1 MPAVPVAG
9 RPGARLTAAVAGAVA
24 LVLAA
29 CAFVADGGLGLE
41 RTTYVEVGLMA
52 LGALLM
58 AAALVLPQARSRPL
72 HGWAVMLAFALLA
85 AYTAFSTLWSLAP
98 SDSWIEAGRTLAYL
112 FAFAGT
118 MALARLAPGQWPA
131 VLHGLALACLVV
143 CCWAL
148 LTKIFPG
155 GLSPDETYARLRAPF
170 GYWNATGLM
179 AALGLL
185 PLLWLGARRS
195 GHAAFNALAWPGIA
209 LLEVCLMLS
218 YSRGAL
224 LAGVVGVACWF
235 AVVPLRL
242 RGAIVLLGA
251 TAGAAPVVGWA
262 FSMTGLTQD
271 ELPLAVRADT
281 GHELGA
287 LLLLMAVLLLA
298 LGLVTG
304 FLADEHPASEQA
316 KRFAGRLLLGVLA
329 LVAVVLVVA
338 LASAPGGIDGQI
350 SKTWDQLTNPNAP
363 TPANTPGRF
372 TAASSVRARYWDEA
386 FAVHGVAPLV
396 GTGAGAYATVRTRF
410 RKDALFVRHAHG
422 YVPQTLADLG
432 WTGLALS
439 LLLLGLWAWSAARVL
454 GLRLRDRG
462 LAWDPERVG
471 VATLAAVALVFGLHS
486 AIDWTWF
493 VPANAVAGLMAAAW
507 VVARPPLRERLA
519 VGAGAAGG
527 RRPRRRAGRSSRGI
541 AVGAGPR
548 GGARGGRRG
557 GARRAPGGRRRVGAP
572 APVPVGGGGR
582 RRAGAGLRDGRRLD
596 RLAAR
601 PRPPRRRRR
610 DRPAGEG
617 RARRRRVD
625 RRDRA
630 RPQPALARA
639 AVGARLHR
647 GAARAAGQRRAG
659 APAGRGDPAG
669 ERRGLAPPRPLP
681 ALDAQPARRR
691 RRVLPRGL
699 LPRPAQPAV
708 DVGPARGDP
717 RGGAAAGALG
727 ALRPR
732 NERLPQQR
740 RPAERGERHGGEAR
754 GLERALER
762 AARVEAH
769 VLAERVVVGVEV
781 RQRDHRALHAAVLGH
796 REQEPPAGPQD
807 AADLGQEADG
817 VGHVL
822 EHLRAP
828 DEIDLAVPERQAAVG
843 RDPAQVGARGDAAG
857 ALERRLGELDADGI
871 GARVAQRGD
880 EAPGSAAEVEHALAG
895 PRLAQQESAA
905 AAPLPRLRILGLGRP
920 CALVVLAH
928 PGYGCTQR
936 CICA

>member
-1 MPAVPVAG
+1 M
-9 RPGARLTAAVAGAVA
+9 
-24 LVLAA
+24 
-29 CAFVADGGLGLE
+29 
-41 RTTYVEVGLMA
+41 
-52 LGALLM
+52 
-58 AAALVLPQARSRPL
+58 LPQARSRPL

-179 AALGLL
+179 AALGIL

-195 GHAAFNALAWPGIA
+195 GHAALNALAWPGIA

-224 LAGVVGVACWF
+224 LAAVVGVACWF

-251 TAGAAPVVGWA
+251 TAGAAPLVGWA

-271 ELPLAVRADT
+271 ELPLAVRADA

-287 LLLLMAVLLLA
+287 LLLLMAVLLLG

-507 VVARPPLRERLA
+507 VVARPPLRERLGPAPAPPEGA
-519 VGAGAAGG
+519 VPAAAPVASAAASLWAPVPEEAPAVADVAGPGALPVAEAEWRRRRPVPLGGGWPAPRWCWSSRPPPPGPPSSPSARSTPVTSRSAGWRRASSTPPCRSPRSRTTATRSRPSRCGSAPISRSSAGG
-527 RRPRRRAGRSSRGI
+527 WPTPSGRSSR
-541 AVGAGPR
+541 ASRSSPRAPRPGAASVASSSRRSTSPPTPSPPSARPTSSTRATRSRRRTCSRRPAPR
-548 GGARGGRRG
+548 RSRPPPRSVPR
-557 GARRAPGGRRRVGAP
+557 ARRATP
-572 APVPVGGGGR
+572 AAAAA
-582 RRAGAGLRDGRRLD
+582 RRAW
-596 RLAAR
+596 
-601 PRPPRRRRR
+601 
-610 DRPAGEG
+610 
-617 RARRRRVD
+617 RARRR
-625 RRDRA
+625 
-630 RPQPALARA
+630 
-639 AVGARLHR
+639 
-647 GAARAAGQRRAG
+647 
-659 APAGRGDPAG
+659 
-669 ERRGLAPPRPLP
+669 
-681 ALDAQPARRR
+681 
-691 RRVLPRGL
+691 
-699 LPRPAQPAV
+699 
-708 DVGPARGDP
+708 
-717 RGGAAAGALG
+717 
-727 ALRPR
+727 
-732 NERLPQQR
+732 
-740 RPAERGERHGGEAR
+740 
-754 GLERALER
+754 
-762 AARVEAH
+762 
-769 VLAERVVVGVEV
+769 
-781 RQRDHRALHAAVLGH
+781 
-796 REQEPPAGPQD
+796 
-807 AADLGQEADG
+807 
-817 VGHVL
+817 
-822 EHLRAP
+822 
-828 DEIDLAVPERQAAVG
+828 
-843 RDPAQVGARGDAAG
+843 
-857 ALERRLGELDADGI
+857 
-871 GARVAQRGD
+871 
-880 EAPGSAAEVEHALAG
+880 
-895 PRLAQQESAA
+895 
-905 AAPLPRLRILGLGRP
+905 
-920 CALVVLAH
+920 
-928 PGYGCTQR
+928 
-936 CICA
+936 

>member
-1 MPAVPVAG
+1 M
-9 RPGARLTAAVAGAVA
+9 
-24 LVLAA
+24 
-29 CAFVADGGLGLE
+29 
-41 RTTYVEVGLMA
+41 
-52 LGALLM
+52 
-58 AAALVLPQARSRPL
+58 
-72 HGWAVMLAFALLA
+72 
-85 AYTAFSTLWSLAP
+85 
-98 SDSWIEAGRTLAYL
+98 
-112 FAFAGT
+112 
-118 MALARLAPGQWPA
+118 
-131 VLHGLALACLVV
+131 
-143 CCWAL
+143 
-148 LTKIFPG
+148 
-155 GLSPDETYARLRAPF
+155 
-170 GYWNATGLM
+170 
-179 AALGLL
+179 
-185 PLLWLGARRS
+185 
-195 GHAAFNALAWPGIA
+195 
-209 LLEVCLMLS
+209 
-218 YSRGAL
+218 
-224 LAGVVGVACWF
+224 
-235 AVVPLRL
+235 
-242 RGAIVLLGA
+242 
-251 TAGAAPVVGWA
+251 
-262 FSMTGLTQD
+262 
-271 ELPLAVRADT
+271 
-281 GHELGA
+281 
-287 LLLLMAVLLLA
+287 
-298 LGLVTG
+298 
-304 FLADEHPASEQA
+304 
-316 KRFAGRLLLGVLA
+316 
-329 LVAVVLVVA
+329 
-338 LASAPGGIDGQI
+338 
-350 SKTWDQLTNPNAP
+350 
-363 TPANTPGRF
+363 
-372 TAASSVRARYWDEA
+372 
-386 FAVHGVAPLV
+386 HGVAPLV

-519 VGAGAAGG
+519 SAPVPPAR
-527 RRPRRRAGRSSRGI
+527 RRPRRPRRSL
-541 AVGAGPR
+541 
-548 GGARGGRRG
+548 RRG
-557 GARRAPGGRRRVGAP
+557 SLW
-572 APVPVGGGGR
+572 APVPEEAPAVADV
-582 RRAGAGLRDGRRLD
+582 AGPGALPV
-596 RLAAR
+596 AEAEW
-601 PRPPRRRRR
+601 RRRR
-610 DRPAGEG
+610 PFPWAAAAGAALVLVFAAAAAWTALQPVRALHAGDVAIG
-617 RARRRRVD
+617 RLEKGELD
-625 RRDRA
+625 
-630 RPQPALARA
+630 A
-639 AVGARLHR
+639 AVSIAEIAHDRNPLSPEPLWERAYIEEQRGRL
-647 GAARAAGQRRAG
+647 ANAERALQQGVR
-659 APAGRGDPAG
+659 DPAG

-727 ALRPR
+727 PLRPR
-732 NERLPQQR
+732 DERLPQQR

-796 REQEPPAGPQD
+796 REQQPPAGPQD

-880 EAPGSAAEVEHALAG
+880 EAPGPAAEVEHALAG

>member
-1 MPAVPVAG
+1 MSAVAVPPSPGVVAPAPAVPVAG

-304 FLADEHPASEQA
+304 FLADEHPASAQA

-386 FAVHGVAPLV
+386 FAVHGVSPLV

-527 RRPRRRAGRSSRGI
+527 RRPRRPRRSLPPRPRCGRRFPRRRPRWPTWPGPARSWWPRPSGGAGARSRGRRRPAPRWCWSSRRPPPGPRCSPSAPSTPATSRSAGWRRASSTPPCRSPRSRTTATRSRPSRCGSAPTSRSSAGGWPTPSGRSSR
-541 AVGAGPR
+541 ASRSSRRAPRPGAASAASSSRRSTSPPTPSPPSARPTSSTRATRSRRRTCSRRPAPR
-548 GGARGGRRG
+548 RSRRPPRP
-557 GARRAPGGRRRVGAP
+557 ARRA
-572 APVPVGGGGR
+572 
-582 RRAGAGLRDGRRLD
+582 RRAT
-596 RLAAR
+596 
-601 PRPPRRRRR
+601 P
-610 DRPAGEG
+610 
-617 RARRRRVD
+617 
-625 RRDRA
+625 
-630 RPQPALARA
+630 
-639 AVGARLHR
+639 
-647 GAARAAGQRRAG
+647 
-659 APAGRGDPAG
+659 
-669 ERRGLAPPRPLP
+669 
-681 ALDAQPARRR
+681 
-691 RRVLPRGL
+691 
-699 LPRPAQPAV
+699 
-708 DVGPARGDP
+708 
-717 RGGAAAGALG
+717 
-727 ALRPR
+727 
-732 NERLPQQR
+732 
-740 RPAERGERHGGEAR
+740 
-754 GLERALER
+754 
-762 AARVEAH
+762 
-769 VLAERVVVGVEV
+769 
-781 RQRDHRALHAAVLGH
+781 
-796 REQEPPAGPQD
+796 
-807 AADLGQEADG
+807 
-817 VGHVL
+817 
-822 EHLRAP
+822 
-828 DEIDLAVPERQAAVG
+828 
-843 RDPAQVGARGDAAG
+843 
-857 ALERRLGELDADGI
+857 
-871 GARVAQRGD
+871 
-880 EAPGSAAEVEHALAG
+880 
-895 PRLAQQESAA
+895 AA
-905 AAPLPRLRILGLGRP
+905 AAARRAWR
-920 CALVVLAH
+920 A
-928 PGYGCTQR
+928 TR
-936 CICA
+936 R